1 MFGQL
6 GVVFT
11 ISS

>member
-6 GVVFT
+6 GVVFI